1 MARMRNFDPANF
13 KDIAAS
19 SLLNDA
25 VGASW
30 AAVGKPINV
39 LDALAK
45 KGDQL
50 GKPEIAKELARR
62 MFDAGF
68 LVVDTN
74 SYLATAQLDHIA
86 ERANRAEVAR
96 LKAAAKKASQKV
108 GADQGSEDNSG
119 S

>member
-50 GKPEIAKELARR
+50 GKPEVAKELARR
-62 MFDAGF
+62 LFDAGI
-68 LVVDTN
+68 LVAET
-74 SYLATAQLDHIA
+74 SYLSDPQLDHIA
-86 ERANRAEVAR
+86 ERAIRAEVAR